1 MLRAVTITHQHH
13 PLAAPRRFKGSAPP
27 RPYPPTKPYLLDLH
41 QVGSYKSK
49 FLSKSN
55 TNTPY
60 VLDMQD
66 TGTTGTTLPP
76 CQRSE
81 TLIGPDHVHGASS
94 PNFPEGLIELDRTG
108 STGSDRPCMPPHE
121 RWCALGFDDSICA
134 THIYT
139 RDTRAAAV
147 SSGLASGTNINVSTG
162 CWAGVRCRQSDRNC
176 NVEAEKA
183 VFGVKV

>member
-55 TNTPY
+55 TNTQY

-121 RWCALGFDDSICA
+121 RWCALGFEDSICA

-139 RDTRAAAV
+139 RATRVRLPCLPV
-147 SSGLASGTNINVSTG
+147 SRRGRILTFRRD
-162 CWAGVRCRQSDRNC
+162 AGQECDADRATET
-176 NVEAEKA
+176 VT
-183 VFGVKV
+183 